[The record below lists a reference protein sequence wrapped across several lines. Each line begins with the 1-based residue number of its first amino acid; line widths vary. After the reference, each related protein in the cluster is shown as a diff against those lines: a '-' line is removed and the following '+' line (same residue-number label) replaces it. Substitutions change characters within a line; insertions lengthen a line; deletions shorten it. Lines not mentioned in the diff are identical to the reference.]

1 VRSLKAPALRPRSL
15 RYVQCVRQVQGRAKS
30 YSKMAGGH
38 GAQPKSRCS
47 GGGGLSLAS
56 GSRQKNRGDGRGNG
70 RKPGRRLGGAEGL
83 GSSARPPSAL
93 QMLAG
98 VAGDEDARGI
108 THGGVSTT
116 SGGANADA
124 TLRAPLSPE
133 RAARDAPVTAAVIL
147 ARGGA
152 VAAATAATSV
162 VAAALVEKHIAL
174 QFVLLEANLASAVCS
189 RSRTINPE
197 P

>member
-1 VRSLKAPALRPRSL
+1 
-15 RYVQCVRQVQGRAKS
+15 
-30 YSKMAGGH
+30 MAGGH

-152 VAAATAATSV
+152 VAAATSV

-174 QFVLLEANLASAVCS
+174 RLVLLEANLASAVCS